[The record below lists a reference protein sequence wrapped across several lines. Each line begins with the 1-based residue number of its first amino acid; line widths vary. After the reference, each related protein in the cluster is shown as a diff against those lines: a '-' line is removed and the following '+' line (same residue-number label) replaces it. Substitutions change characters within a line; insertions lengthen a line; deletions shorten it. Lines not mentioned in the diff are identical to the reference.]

1 MIHGIETRSD
11 DGELKALFGWMEQH
25 SCCGVS
31 TRSTCWLSRQQ
42 QQTVPRLL
50 IRSFGGFYFTT
61 GTGSG
66 WEKRRR
72 RPEES
77 IQDVVGCLLA
87 SKTSKN
93 GRSNVGLMMM
103 IDPHLSRRISSPSSL
118 PPSNNNNNHTDRQF
132 VQQLQTINSFD
143 FFINLILAPSR

>member
-72 RPEES
+72 GEDDPRKAYKMWLGVFSPRRPTRTADRTLGSWWWSTHIWAGGFLRRRRFLLPTTTTTTLTGNLCNSFRRS
-77 IQDVVGCLLA
+77 IAL
-87 SKTSKN
+87 
-93 GRSNVGLMMM
+93 
-103 IDPHLSRRISSPSSL
+103 ISSS
-118 PPSNNNNNHTDRQF
+118 
-132 VQQLQTINSFD
+132 I
-143 FFINLILAPSR
+143 

>member
-1 MIHGIETRSD
+1 M
-11 DGELKALFGWMEQH
+11 
-25 SCCGVS
+25 
-31 TRSTCWLSRQQ
+31 
-42 QQTVPRLL
+42 
-50 IRSFGGFYFTT
+50 
-61 GTGSG
+61 
-66 WEKRRR
+66 RRR

-93 GRSNVGLMMM
+93 GRSNVGLMMMM